1 MTKTRAMSWPRM
13 MRQWPLLLATLGLV
27 AVLPS
32 IAHGQREDWT
42 KLDCAT
48 AEAHLLPPPGIRA
61 ECFRGPFKQSQG
73 QVYACRFSSYAFGF
87 PADASEP
94 HFYARA
100 YYPKK
105 EGKNCSAILLDTPT
119 NIMQH
124 VNKFVDAEATN
135 WSAIQ
140 SIGQDIQ
147 VMFFDAKNQKRDG
160 KCFSFVKLGPTAGR
174 AAMGHQFTMMGFFCK
189 APGQPLDA
197 NMAATLINGIRINL
211 ED

>member
-1 MTKTRAMSWPRM
+1 MTCMRRM
-13 MRQWPLLLATLGLV
+13 TWRRIIKQWPILVTLGLLSV
-27 AVLPS
+27 WPS
-32 IAHGQREDWT
+32 VTHGQQQDWT
-42 KLDCAT
+42 KIDCAS
-48 AEAHLLPPPGIRA
+48 EAHLLPPQGMHA
-61 ECFRGPFKQSQG
+61 DCYRGPFKQSQG
-73 QVYACRFSSYAFGF
+73 QVYACRFSAYAFAF
-87 PADASEP
+87 SADAPEP

-100 YYPKK
+100 YYPKR

-124 VNKFVDAEATN
+124 VHKFVDSDATN

-160 KCFSFVKLGPTAGR
+160 KCFSFVKLGPVAGR
-174 AAMGHQFTMMGFFCK
+174 AGEGHEFTMMGFFCK

-197 NMAATLINGIRINL
+197 NMAATMINGIRINVQ
-211 ED
+211 D